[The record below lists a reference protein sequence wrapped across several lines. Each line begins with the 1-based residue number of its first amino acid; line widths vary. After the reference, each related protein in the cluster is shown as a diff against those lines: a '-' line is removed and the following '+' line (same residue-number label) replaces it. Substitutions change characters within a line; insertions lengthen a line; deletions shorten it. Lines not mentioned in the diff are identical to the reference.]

1 MFIKI
6 GSAVQNPYTASIN
19 KNTSFKSND
28 SRFQTVNPFSKR
40 EEIEEKY
47 NEKRAILASRADWT
61 GMPSDIYF
69 EEMKKI
75 DEAEQ
80 TELAQFESSVRR
92 Y

>member
-6 GSAVQNPYTASIN
+6 GSAVQNPYTAGIN

-61 GMPSDIYF
+61 GMPSDIYLA
-69 EEMKKI
+69 ELNKI

-80 TELAQFESSVRR
+80 TELAQFVSSVRR

>member
-6 GSAVQNPYTASIN
+6 GSAVHNPYAPGIN
-19 KNTSFKSND
+19 KDISFKND
-28 SRFQTVNPFSKR
+28 QIYGNYGKMFSKR

-47 NEKRAILASRADWT
+47 NEKRALLASKADWT

-75 DEAEQ
+75 DDEEQAEI
-80 TELAQFESSVRR
+80 ARYESSIRR